1 MPAKT
6 RTFQRGPFR
15 GTMALS
21 FSPRAVSA
29 LCGSAPALP
38 PRPVPWAAATA
49 TSRSRE
55 LRSKGLAVLAA
66 SAVAQVTRTRPGA
79 GAVPW
84 PDKRLWVRK
93 LPDGTAEV
101 STIRSADAFMA
112 FDAYSQPRPGT
123 REICL
128 GDLCF
133 FCFVGPRLGAEHL
146 VLWRRVAD
154 VQERAEQYQA
164 AAAAQTAGMSDTVD
178 QALLRDAPLRLTKC
192 SDKAQLT
199 AAVWRWEKLDERDPN
214 RYWEVGNDSWMYWE
228 SFWAPAEDAA
238 LAMDSPA
245 FGDLNG
251 VMLQPTLPASTLL
264 IDAGNSILDQDLPQG
279 AEEERRARAAMKDKA
294 YSIVYEY
301 NVWGSDVSRSG
312 TGSDLWSPEARL
324 AVTALEAV
332 VDAFGIRSMLD
343 CACGDATWMVP
354 FFVTRHP
361 EIQYTGVDVV
371 SEVIQRNQQRH
382 PRINFLAQDLSE
394 MPLPQGAQLIF
405 SKETLNHM
413 HLHDAQRALQQFAQT
428 GARYLLTNVHE
439 GVDNFVGAEKT
450 CHTTYIK
457 YDYELPPFS
466 LPKVLRVNEYQGLET
481 SFTLF
486 QLNPE

>member
-1 MPAKT
+1 
-6 RTFQRGPFR
+6 
-15 GTMALS
+15 MALRCPHTTMCS
-21 FSPRAVSA
+21 YVDNLELLSAAPQQSLEALEILQNMTELLGVPTDPNKTYAWSLDAAGRQALRSASQTVRRSQADLGAHMQYSAQQSNGFVKKKCQDLATLWPRLAQSPAPLDHKMKVLTTVAWPRAFHSA
-29 LCGSAPALP
+29 STVHLADAIIQDLRAGAMKAL
-38 PRPVPWAAATA
+38 RLDKAGAN
-49 TSRSRE
+49 
-55 LRSKGLAVLAA
+55 AVLQL
-66 SAVAQVTRTRPGA
+66 SLTTNTLLDPG
-79 GAVPW
+79 
-84 PDKRLWVRK
+84 
-93 LPDGTAEV
+93 
-101 STIRSADAFMA
+101 F
-112 FDAYSQPRPGT
+112 Y
-123 REICL
+123 
-128 GDLCF
+128 
-133 FCFVGPRLGAEHL
+133 
-146 VLWRRVAD
+146 VLWDSLQQFRRFATEEIAQD
-154 VQERAEQYQA
+154 VLRQSGERFQ
-164 AAAAQTAGMSDTVD
+164 VF
-178 QALLRDAPLRLTKC
+178 K
-192 SDKAQLT
+192 
-199 AAVWRWEKLDERDPN
+199 
-214 RYWEVGNDSWMYWE
+214 EVGNDSWMYWE

-238 LAMDSPA
+238 LAMDDPA
-245 FGDLNG
+245 FGDLHG

-264 IDAGNSILDQDLPQG
+264 IDAGGSILDQDLPQG

-466 LPKVLRVNEYQGLET
+466 LPKVVRVNEYQGLET